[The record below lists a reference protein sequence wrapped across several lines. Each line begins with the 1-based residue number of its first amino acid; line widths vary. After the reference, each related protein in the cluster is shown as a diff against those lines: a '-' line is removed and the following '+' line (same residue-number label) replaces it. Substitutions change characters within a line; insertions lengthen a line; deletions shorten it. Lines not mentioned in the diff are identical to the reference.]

1 MPSDPITD
9 TDVHGK
15 NNSLF
20 LFIRSND
27 LYNGSNIQ
35 AIKDRIK
42 KAKNIVV
49 MISNISQVKSLIIS
63 FMDIDQI
70 NWVVSTPESK
80 FSENILVPKGKK

>member
-1 MPSDPITD
+1 MERIIP
-9 TDVHGK
+9 
-15 NNSLF
+15 F

-49 MISNISQVKSLIIS
+49 ISNISQVKSLIIS
-63 FMDIDQI
+63 FMDSDMDKI
-70 NWVVSTPESK
+70 NWIVSTPESHYN
-80 FSENILVPKGKK
+80 ENILVPKGKKI